1 MPGGTA
7 TSIVTRITAGRSG
20 TTGPGIRCS
29 PRRTAPVGELARK
42 AAAMAAPRA
51 VVSTESTAA
60 ATGNWNK
67 TASGGSSAK
76 DASVVVAADSG
87 DEPPSRQSGRSA
99 TVQWLIRS
107 VTALVLIAVAGPA
120 LAQQP
125 TQAQANAIRQA
136 CRADYQTHCANVPTG
151 GSAALSC
158 LQQNASSL
166 SPGCQTA
173 LGAVSHGGAA
183 AEGAPSPPPTAR
195 TPGAASAPRMSPRQ
209 EVALMRRACGPD
221 YRAFCRGVQPG
232 GGRALACLQDHADSL
247 SHQCRSALMAARQS
261 R

>member
-1 MPGGTA
+1 MRLP
-7 TSIVTRITAGRSG
+7 
-20 TTGPGIRCS
+20 
-29 PRRTAPVGELARK
+29 K
-42 AAAMAAPRA
+42 AC
-51 VVSTESTAA
+51 
-60 ATGNWNK
+60 
-67 TASGGSSAK
+67 
-76 DASVVVAADSG
+76 
-87 DEPPSRQSGRSA
+87 
-99 TVQWLIRS
+99 TVI
-107 VTALVLIAVAGPA
+107 VLIFLSALGVALGGPA

-136 CRADYQTHCANVPTG
+136 CRADYQTHCSNVPTG

-166 SPGCQTA
+166 SRGCQTA

-183 AEGAPSPPPTAR
+183 AAGATSAPPAVAPA
-195 TPGAASAPRMSPRQ
+195 PGATPAPRLSPRQ

-221 YRAFCRGVQPG
+221 YRAYCRGVQPG